1 MELEMDDHTGHSW
14 SHQNNKRNLEA
25 IAGKRSLNSLQKTAI
40 PGTSHLV
47 QNEL

>member
-1 MELEMDDHTGHSW
+1 MELEMDDHTGHNW

-25 IAGKRSLNSLQKTAI
+25 IPVKHSLNSLQKTAI
-40 PGTSHLV
+40 PRTSHIV

>member
-1 MELEMDDHTGHSW
+1 VELEMDDHTGHNW

-25 IAGKRSLNSLQKTAI
+25 IPGKHSLNSLQKTAI
-40 PGTSHLV
+40 PRTSHIV